1 MFASNNSGLPSLTGT
16 LLSPNPAVSV
26 EAGQDHARV
35 LAPPAGRPAARAQ
48 RQKTPDRRSQERA
61 PRRRHGPS
69 PPLAWVRFSAATK
82 TFAAARRRDASEA
95 EKPGCARWFAMY
107 VLDILTC
114 VGVRVIANVRGA
126 CVVRGACAVQ
136 EAICVGMRSS
146 T

>member
-1 MFASNNSGLPSLTGT
+1 
-16 LLSPNPAVSV
+16 
-26 EAGQDHARV
+26 
-35 LAPPAGRPAARAQ
+35 
-48 RQKTPDRRSQERA
+48 
-61 PRRRHGPS
+61 
-69 PPLAWVRFSAATK
+69 
-82 TFAAARRRDASEA
+82 
-95 EKPGCARWFAMY
+95 MY